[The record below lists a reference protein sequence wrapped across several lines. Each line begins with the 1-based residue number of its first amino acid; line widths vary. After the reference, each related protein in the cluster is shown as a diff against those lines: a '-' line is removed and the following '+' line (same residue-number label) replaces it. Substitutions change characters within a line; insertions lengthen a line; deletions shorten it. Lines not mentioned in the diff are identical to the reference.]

1 MYRLPPPRAVAMAA
15 IVAAVIVPD
24 PVWASPGEDDPFA
37 DQWIDYDPGE
47 NAAKGYTNPDVV
59 LGSPERFTGEGIFP
73 GVVSAFNPAFGTN
86 EILSIGRG
94 GHVIVSFDTPVTDDP
109 ANPFGIDLLI
119 FGNTGFI
126 DANWPNG
133 IVGGIF
139 GDDGGFVEVSIDG
152 VDWFPV
158 KAVQADGLF
167 PTIGYLDSGP
177 YDDRPGSELTDF
189 TLPVDPGL
197 ALGDFLGLNNDAIF
211 DLYGGSGGGVGV
223 DLAEVGL
230 DAISFVRVFVPD
242 EDAQNN
248 VEIDAFSDVA
258 PAYDPA
264 DLNMDGSV
272 GVADFLIL
280 LGSWGRCPDPPAEC
294 PADLDGNGSVGV
306 ADLLIL
312 LGAWG

>member
-1 MYRLPPPRAVAMAA
+1 MYRVSPHRAVAKAA
-15 IVAAVIVPD
+15 IVAAMIGPG
-24 PVWASPGEDDPFA
+24 PAWASPGDDDPFA
-37 DQWIDYDPGE
+37 DVVVDYVEGK

-59 LGSPERFTGEGIFP
+59 LNSPERFTGEGIFP
-73 GVVSAFNPAFGTN
+73 GVVSAFNPAFGID
-86 EILSIGRG
+86 EIVSIGRN
-94 GHVIVSFDTPVTDDP
+94 GHLIVSFDTPVTDDP

-133 IVGGIF
+133 VVGGMF
-139 GDDGGFVEVSIDG
+139 GNDGGFIEVSIDG

-177 YDDRPGSELTDF
+177 YDDQPGSELTDF
-189 TLPVDPGL
+189 ILPVDPSL
-197 ALGDFLGLNNDAIF
+197 ALGNFLGLNNEEILE
-211 DLYGGSGGGVGV
+211 LYGGSGGGVGV
-223 DLAEVGL
+223 DLAAVGL

-242 EDAQNN
+242 DARTN

-258 PAYDPA
+258 PTFDPA

-272 GVADFLIL
+272 GAADLLIL
-280 LGSWGRCPDPPAEC
+280 LVSWGPCPDPPADC
-294 PADLDGNGSVGV
+294 PADLDGNGSVGA

-312 LGAWG
+312 LAAWG